1 MNGEGLFWLGGDGA
15 LRLRVRVDPR
25 SSRPGIGRV
34 HDNHLRVRLSSAPVE
49 GKANGELIG
58 MLAKILGLRKNQI
71 EIVTGENSRQKTLR
85 LWGLE
90 PKTLKDCLGLSE

>member
-1 MNGEGLFWLGGDGA
+1 MSGEGLFWLGKDGA

-34 HDNHLRVRLSSAPVE
+34 QDNRLRVRLTSPPVE

-71 EIVTGENSRQKTLR
+71 EILAGENSRQKTLR
-85 LWGLE
+85 LSGLE
-90 PKTLKDCLGLSE
+90 PKTLKDRLGLRE